1 MTVAVCKLNSL
12 EATPNSGHGERAT
25 ARNPMGGHVGGIQ

>member
-1 MTVAVCKLNSL
+1 MTVAVCKLTSL

-25 ARNPMGGHVGGIQ
+25 ARNGGHVGGIQ